1 MEQTITSDSL
11 LIEEFRIGHNKSFD
25 TLIEKY
31 GGDMYG
37 LIMSKV
43 KDPNIADDIY
53 QEVLIKVMDK
63 LMAGKFKGGNLQG
76 WLTRLIQNHCIDY
89 FRLIKRSVKIV
100 FAEDDR
106 DYGEHLVDSVE
117 EVHIRKK
124 MLVDMHG
131 MIEHLPA
138 EQQIVV
144 KLRIKEDMPFK
155 DIAAHMGVD
164 MNNVQ
169 GKMRYAIVN
178 LRKLLCDE

>member
-1 MEQTITSDSL
+1 MEDSY
-11 LIEEFRIGHNKSFD
+11 LIRDFVTGNNKSFD
-25 TLIEKY
+25 LLIEKY
-31 GGDMYG
+31 GKDMYG

-43 KDPNIADDIY
+43 QDPNIADDIY

-63 LMAGKFKGGNLQG
+63 LMADKFKGGNLQG

-89 FRLIKRSVKIV
+89 FRLVKRSVKIV

-131 MIEHLPA
+131 MIEQLPA

-155 DIAAHMGVD
+155 DIATHMGVD

-178 LRKLLCDE
+178 LRKLLCNE

>member
-1 MEQTITSDSL
+1 MEDSY
-11 LIEEFRIGHNKSFD
+11 LIRDFVTGNNKSFD

-31 GGDMYG
+31 GKDMYG

-43 KDPNIADDIY
+43 QDPNI
-53 QEVLIKVMDK
+53 MDK
-63 LMAGKFKGGNLQG
+63 LMADKFKGGNLQG

-89 FRLIKRSVKIV
+89 FRLVKRSVKIV

-131 MIEHLPA
+131 MIEQLPA

-155 DIAAHMGVD
+155 DIATHMGVD

-178 LRKLLCDE
+178 LRKLLCNE